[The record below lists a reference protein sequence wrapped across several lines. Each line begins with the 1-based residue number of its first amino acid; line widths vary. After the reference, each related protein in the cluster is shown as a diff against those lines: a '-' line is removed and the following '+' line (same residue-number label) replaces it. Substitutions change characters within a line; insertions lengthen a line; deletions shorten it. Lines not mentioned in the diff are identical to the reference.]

1 MSLSSEFDINA
12 LLKAFED
19 AGAEIRPGTGKMF
32 IDGKEIDPVEILK
45 LIYFLD
51 IDEDKKNKPP
61 VTLS

>member
-19 AGAEIRPGTGKMF
+19 VGAEIRPGTGKMF
-32 IDGKEIDPVEILK
+32 INGKEIDPVEILK

-51 IDEDKKNKPP
+51 IDEDKKNKGD
-61 VTLS
+61 T